1 MKRLTLAA
9 SIACTMFGIGF
20 SSCGNASDSSEHD
33 TDSVATVLPSKI
45 AEVKTLKLTPKMF
58 SHETVSNGKV
68 SAHDFADLS
77 FASSDAVIDRIM
89 VKNGQHV
96 RKGQPIAS
104 LDKFKLENTLTQNL
118 NDLETARLELADV
131 LIGQGYDPE
140 KPGEVP
146 AEVMKLE
153 IGRAHV

>member
-1 MKRLTLAA
+1 
-9 SIACTMFGIGF
+9 MFGIGF

-77 FASSDAVIDRIM
+77 FTSSDAVIDRIM

-118 NDLETARLELADV
+118 NDLETARLDRSGIRSGKARRS
-131 LIGQGYDPE
+131 
-140 KPGEVP
+140 
-146 AEVMKLE
+146 AC
-153 IGRAHV
+153 